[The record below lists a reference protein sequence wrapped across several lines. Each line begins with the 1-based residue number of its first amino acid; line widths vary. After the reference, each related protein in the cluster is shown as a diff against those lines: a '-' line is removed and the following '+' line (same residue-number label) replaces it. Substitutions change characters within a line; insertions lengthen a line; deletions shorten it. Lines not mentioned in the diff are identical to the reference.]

1 MRALLSVT
9 LSPSLPLALSSW
21 MYVGFA
27 YGDQSRELAE
37 ALWRDREFGPLDRF
51 SQGEA
56 GARSREAYVS
66 CLLRW
71 GYIKWNPTARRA
83 QQQYAWDDEAQ
94 HRRSPLTDATVE
106 KLYHGD

>member
-1 MRALLSVT
+1 
-9 LSPSLPLALSSW
+9 

-51 SQGEA
+51 SQSKA

-71 GYIKWNPTARRA
+71 GYIQWNPTARRA
-83 QQQYAWDDEAQ
+83 QQQYAWDDEAK
-94 HRRSPLTDATVE
+94 HRRSPLNDATVE